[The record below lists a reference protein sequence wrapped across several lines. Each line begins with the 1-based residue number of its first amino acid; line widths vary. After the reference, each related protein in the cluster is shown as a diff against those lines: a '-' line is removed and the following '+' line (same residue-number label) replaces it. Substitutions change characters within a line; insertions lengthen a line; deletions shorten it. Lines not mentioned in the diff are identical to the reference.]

1 MSREG
6 KTTQRR
12 AERIRP
18 GPLRLELS
26 SGRSGTLLDLSE
38 FGALLD
44 LPAPEPVNSHI
55 SFDLH
60 CDGGPVPLQ
69 GRVVRSTP
77 RYDDGAWRVEWME
90 PLSYHVGVEF
100 FDLAAQCATTLR
112 ALLRKASETSS

>member
-6 KTTQRR
+6 RTTQRR
-12 AERIRP
+12 AARLRP
-18 GPLRLELS
+18 GPLRVELA

-44 LPAPEPVNSHI
+44 LPAPEPVDRHI

-60 CDGGPVPLQ
+60 CDGGPVTLQ
-69 GRVVRSTP
+69 GRVVRATP
-77 RYDDGAWRVEWME
+77 RYDGAWRVEWVE

-112 ALLRKASETSS
+112 VLLQKASETSS